1 MSLGNLNFD
10 DISVNDLNEL
20 INVGV
25 PEGLNID
32 YKRDLYGNSDEAKK
46 ELLKDLLLLLIHLEA
61 I

>member
-32 YKRDLYGNSDEAKK
+32 YKRDLYGNLDEAKK
-46 ELLKDLLLLLIHLEA
+46 ELLKDALLFC
-61 I
+61 